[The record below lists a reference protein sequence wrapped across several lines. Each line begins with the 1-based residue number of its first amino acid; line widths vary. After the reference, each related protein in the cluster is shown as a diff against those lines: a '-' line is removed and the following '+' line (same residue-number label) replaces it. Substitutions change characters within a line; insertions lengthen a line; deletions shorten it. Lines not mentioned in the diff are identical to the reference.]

1 MKIANALIHNTVR
14 IECLSADG
22 QSISTGTAFL
32 FLFDFDKT
40 GIIPVLVTNKHVVF
54 VESAKKIAITLT
66 KDENCSPNHKE
77 NITFTIEDFIQ
88 NCLPHPDENID
99 LCIAPVGHFFNQLI
113 NHNFSPFIKG
123 IRESDIMQTEEM
135 DQLSAFEEVFMIGYP
150 NGLWDSKNNLP
161 IFRTGI
167 TATHPAIDFEGKKEF
182 MIDVACFPGSSGSPV
197 FKYIPAGLRKI
208 ENDGFAITAD
218 ETFKLM
224 GILYAGPQQTIS
236 GEIYITTVNKPIS
249 VSSIP
254 INLGFVIKAEKLL
267 DFKPILKNFLEK
279 NRE

>member
-1 MKIANALIHNTVR
+1 MEIANALIHNTVR
-14 IECLSADG
+14 IECFSADD

-32 FLFDFDKT
+32 FLFDFNKT
-40 GIIPVLVTNKHVVF
+40 EVTPVLVTNKHVVF

-66 KDENCSPNHKE
+66 KDENGSPNHEE
-77 NITFTIEDFIQ
+77 NITLIIEDFIQ
-88 NCLPHPDENID
+88 ICLPHPDENID

-113 NHNFSPFIKG
+113 NHNFLPFIKG
-123 IRESDIMQTEEM
+123 LRESDIMQTEEM

-161 IFRTGI
+161 IFRRGI

-208 ENDGFAITAD
+208 ENDGFAITAN
-218 ETFKLM
+218 ETVKLM

-267 DFKPILKNFLEK
+267 DFKPILKKFLEK

>member
-1 MKIANALIHNTVR
+1 MEIANALIHNTVR
-14 IECLSADG
+14 IECFSADD

-32 FLFDFDKT
+32 FLFDFNKT
-40 GIIPVLVTNKHVVF
+40 EVTPVLVTNKHVVF

-66 KDENCSPNHKE
+66 KDENGSPNHEE
-77 NITFTIEDFIQ
+77 NITLIIEDFIQ
-88 NCLPHPDENID
+88 ICLPHPDENID

-113 NHNFSPFIKG
+113 NHNFLPFIKG
-123 IRESDIMQTEEM
+123 LRESDIMQTEEM

-161 IFRTGI
+161 IFRRGI

-218 ETFKLM
+218 ETVKLM

-267 DFKPILKNFLEK
+267 DFKPILKKFLEK
-279 NRE
+279 K

>member
-1 MKIANALIHNTVR
+1 MEIANALIHNTVR
-14 IECLSADG
+14 IECFSADD

-32 FLFDFDKT
+32 FLFDFNKT
-40 GIIPVLVTNKHVVF
+40 EVTPVLVTNKHVVF

-66 KDENCSPNHKE
+66 KDENGSPNHEE
-77 NITFTIEDFIQ
+77 NITLIIEDFIQ
-88 NCLPHPDENID
+88 ICLPHPDENID

-113 NHNFSPFIKG
+113 NHNFLPFIKG
-123 IRESDIMQTEEM
+123 LRESDIMQTEEM

-161 IFRTGI
+161 IFRRGI

-218 ETFKLM
+218 ETVKLM

-267 DFKPILKNFLEK
+267 DFKPILKKFLEK

>member
-1 MKIANALIHNTVR
+1 
-14 IECLSADG
+14 
-22 QSISTGTAFL
+22 
-32 FLFDFDKT
+32 
-40 GIIPVLVTNKHVVF
+40 
-54 VESAKKIAITLT
+54 
-66 KDENCSPNHKE
+66 
-77 NITFTIEDFIQ
+77 
-88 NCLPHPDENID
+88 
-99 LCIAPVGHFFNQLI
+99 
-113 NHNFSPFIKG
+113 
-123 IRESDIMQTEEM
+123 
-135 DQLSAFEEVFMIGYP
+135 MIGYP

>member
-40 GIIPVLVTNKHVVF
+40 GVIPVLVTNKHVVF

-66 KDENCSPNHKE
+66 KDENGSPNHKE

-113 NHNFSPFIKG
+113 
-123 IRESDIMQTEEM
+123 R
-135 DQLSAFEEVFMIGYP
+135 
-150 NGLWDSKNNLP
+150 
-161 IFRTGI
+161 
-167 TATHPAIDFEGKKEF
+167 
-182 MIDVACFPGSSGSPV
+182 ACP
-197 FKYIPAGLRKI
+197 
-208 ENDGFAITAD
+208 
-218 ETFKLM
+218 
-224 GILYAGPQQTIS
+224 
-236 GEIYITTVNKPIS
+236 
-249 VSSIP
+249 
-254 INLGFVIKAEKLL
+254 
-267 DFKPILKNFLEK
+267 
-279 NRE
+279 

>member
-1 MKIANALIHNTVR
+1 MEIANALIHNTVR
-14 IECLSADG
+14 IECFSADD

-32 FLFDFDKT
+32 FLFDFNKT
-40 GIIPVLVTNKHVVF
+40 EVTPVLVTNKHVVF

-66 KDENCSPNHKE
+66 KDENGSPNHEE
-77 NITFTIEDFIQ
+77 NITLIIEDFIQ
-88 NCLPHPDENID
+88 ICLPHPDENID

-113 NHNFSPFIKG
+113 NHNFLPFIKG
-123 IRESDIMQTEEM
+123 LRESDIMQTEEM

-161 IFRTGI
+161 IFRRGI
-167 TATHPAIDFEGKKEF
+167 TTTHPAIDFEGKKEF

-218 ETFKLM
+218 ETVKLM

-267 DFKPILKNFLEK
+267 DFKPILKKFLEK